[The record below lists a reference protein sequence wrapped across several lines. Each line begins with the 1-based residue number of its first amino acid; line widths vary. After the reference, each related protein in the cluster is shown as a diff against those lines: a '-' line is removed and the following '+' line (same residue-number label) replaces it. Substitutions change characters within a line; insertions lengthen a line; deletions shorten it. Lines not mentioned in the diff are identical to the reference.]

1 MVFCGL
7 IPDVQIN
14 DHIQTTHGKIGS
26 GGSKNGKQKCLK
38 ARISWSHLMTLR
50 SHVLLQ
56 QCRTCF
62 LICGL
67 EQLIALMVRRMVA
80 SFRICN
86 WFLNPEDLLIFRGDL
101 VHAGAG
107 FDSLNVRIHTCYGSA

>member
-1 MVFCGL
+1 
-7 IPDVQIN
+7 
-14 DHIQTTHGKIGS
+14 
-26 GGSKNGKQKCLK
+26 
-38 ARISWSHLMTLR
+38 
-50 SHVLLQ
+50 
-56 QCRTCF
+56 
-62 LICGL
+62 
-67 EQLIALMVRRMVA
+67 MVRRMVA

>member
-1 MVFCGL
+1 M
-7 IPDVQIN
+7 
-14 DHIQTTHGKIGS
+14 GS
-26 GGSKNGKQKCLK
+26 CSKCI
-38 ARISWSHLMTLR
+38 RHYSVLR
-50 SHVLLQ
+50 SD
-56 QCRTCF
+56 TCF

-107 FDSLNVRIHTCYGSA
+107 FDSLNVRIRTCYGSA